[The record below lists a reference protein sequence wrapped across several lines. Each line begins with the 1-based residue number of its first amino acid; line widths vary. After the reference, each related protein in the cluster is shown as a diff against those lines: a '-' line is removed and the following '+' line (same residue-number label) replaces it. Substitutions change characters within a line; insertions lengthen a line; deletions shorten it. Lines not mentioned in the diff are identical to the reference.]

1 MNKRRRSTGWE
12 LPLAVLGRA
21 VIPYR
26 GGFVA
31 GVAAAVF
38 LLLDAGPAF
47 AIPSPDLAVNFF
59 ASAAQMLGLATMVVG
74 GALVGNR
81 GARRGLKG
89 RNGRAGMP
97 VWIFGGLLLLF
108 VGSLAANIFQWAAA
122 KDERNQRLEAN
133 LVRPSVEAGQSVG
146 DVSLKTLSYSGQM
159 SHPQGISTDDL
170 ARLLDST
177 AETGSDGINFIDLRE
192 PEERESGQLVPF
204 DHVRYPDFPLVQDKL
219 DLAGKTNIL
228 LCYSG
233 NRSSETCDRLAA
245 QGIPCNFVVGG
256 YEKWLAEGRQVA
268 GSQAEATGDLRALPA
283 YPNENVLIDT
293 PDVTAL
299 VRDEGAVFVDVRYPG
314 DFKLGHLP
322 GAVNIPLRKMP
333 TEEMQAAFGSLPD
346 RPIVAACYDKRSCFY
361 SKILGLRLT
370 RLGLDYRGR
379 YTVPHEYFEPKAAK
393 DYVAQWTDDRNRS
406 LLSIASEPL
415 EQLLRWI
422 EGASGSL
429 PVAILVVVLLL
440 RTVIAPFTIK
450 AERDQITQRRLAD
463 EIAWLKSSLTED
475 KTRLSR
481 ALMGL
486 YRKNGLT
493 PGLNMIGIVIQI
505 PLFLAFFFAVDAV
518 AKTNGAAFLW
528 LPSLAKPDPFYIL
541 PVLVGGI
548 VVLHLYG
555 SAVRH
560 TPLFT
565 TLRLAA
571 GGLLIALTLP
581 LGSAVNLYLVL
592 SIALMVAQTRIV
604 RTFLEGRQDNV
615 AGQAR
620 AAGGNPKHIGDTRIF
635 ALSEAGS
642 IATSGTKAGRLGLML
657 NAGLPVPDGMVIAS
671 DVLSESSGEA
681 DLSPA
686 DWRAI
691 DALWQRL
698 DTEVVAVRSSG
709 LNEDGENHS
718 YAGVFESILNV
729 RRDGLA
735 GAVRAVRD
743 SFRTVSAADYG
754 GTGEE
759 PGGILIQKMVD
770 PEFAGVMFTEHPG
783 ESGCLLIEMVSGL
796 GAAIADG
803 TATPDAYRV
812 GRYSDRLLG
821 DDAPPVDLAPLVAL
835 GRQLEALFGA
845 PQDVEWAYRDGRFLI
860 LQSRNITAMSRTQT
874 ANLQEFVQERERRRL
889 LELCAGAGPDE
900 PVFVQNEL
908 SELLPRPTPFSL
920 SFMEALWQPGGST
933 DLACR
938 ALRIRY
944 DVEENGAP
952 FVTSVFGALYVNRR
966 EEKRRLKRGMG
977 FLTNLRLTRMAE
989 QLEREFRDDF
999 LPEFHHEIRVYEAVD
1014 ESRLKTDE
1022 LFVLLDHVCRRF
1034 VTVNYVQAHIVNI
1047 AANFYV
1053 SLAERQL
1060 KKHGLSPAAYLGRMP
1075 ATVVTQ
1081 AMSMLSEIRSGKRQI
1096 DSFLDLFGHRAPT
1109 DYEFADP
1116 RYMEDPALVEQ
1127 LIATAADSP
1136 VTDKRGQEQELDA
1149 LSGNQALG
1157 LCLERAGRF
1166 QGLKE
1171 EAKHHCLRELTVI
1184 RRVLLEL
1191 DRRFELDGGIFYIEY
1206 GEIQRL
1212 GDPSFLEEA
1221 RSLIARRQ
1229 AAAAIYDAMPAL
1241 PAELTPYALESLDL
1255 DGAETAL
1262 AGQLGSVRGD
1272 LVAGQAPIRGRA
1284 RIVNT
1289 GDLAP
1294 LEDGEILVT
1303 RFIHPSWA
1311 PAFPRLTG
1319 VVTEVGGWLSHA
1331 AILAREYN
1339 VPTIVGA
1346 RGVLDAVVT
1355 GDDVQLN
1362 PDGSIERIEAGI
1374 G

>member
-1 MNKRRRSTGWE
+1 MNERSQPTGWKM
-12 LPLAVLGRA
+12 LQRHPGRA
-21 VIPYR
+21 WMSSR
-26 GGFVA
+26 SGFLA
-31 GVAAAVF
+31 GVATVVF
-38 LLLDAGPAF
+38 LLLHASPAF

-59 ASAAQMLGLATMVVG
+59 ASAAQMIGLATMVVG
-74 GALVGNR
+74 GALFGNR

-97 VWIFGGLLLLF
+97 VWIFGGLVVLF
-108 VGSLAANIFQWAAA
+108 LGSLAANIFQWAAA
-122 KDERNQRLEAN
+122 KDEQNRRLEAN
-133 LVRPSVEAGQSVG
+133 LVRPSVEAGESVG
-146 DVSLKTLSYSGQM
+146 DVTLKTLSYSGQM
-159 SHPQGISTDDL
+159 SHPQGITTDEL
-170 ARLLDST
+170 ARLLDSA
-177 AETGSDGINFIDLRE
+177 AETGSGGINFIDLRE
-192 PEERESGQLVPF
+192 PEEREGGKLPTF
-204 DHVRYPDFPLVQDKL
+204 DHVRYADFPSVRNEL
-219 DLAGKTNIL
+219 DLAGKTNVL

-233 NRSSETCDRLAA
+233 NRSSETCDQLAA
-245 QGIPCNFVVGG
+245 EGTPCNFVIGG
-256 YEKWLAEGRQVA
+256 FEKWLAEGRQVA
-268 GSQAEATGDLRALPA
+268 GSQAEAAGDLRALPA
-283 YPNENVLIDT
+283 YPNEDILLDT

-299 VRDEGAVFVDVRYPG
+299 VRDEGAIFVDVRYPG
-314 DFKLGHLP
+314 DFRLGHLP
-322 GAVNIPLRKMP
+322 DAINLPIRKMP
-333 TEEMQAAFGSLPD
+333 TEGMNAAFNSLPD

-370 RLGLDYRGR
+370 RLGLDFRGR
-379 YTVPHEYFEPKAAK
+379 YTAPHEYFEPKTAK
-393 DYVAQWTDDRNRS
+393 AYVERWAEDRNKG
-406 LLSIASEPL
+406 LLAIASEPL

-422 EGASGSL
+422 EGGSGSL
-429 PVAILVVVLLL
+429 PVAILLVVLLL
-440 RTVIAPFTIK
+440 RAIIAPFTIK
-450 AERDQITQRRLAD
+450 AERDQIMQKRLAE
-463 EIAWLKSSLTED
+463 EIAWLKKSLTED

-493 PGLNMIGIVIQI
+493 PGLNMIGICIQI

-518 AKTNGAAFLW
+518 ARTSGAALLW
-528 LPSLAKPDPFYIL
+528 LPSLAMPDPFYIL
-541 PVLVGGI
+541 PVLIGGI
-548 VVLHLYG
+548 VFLHLYG
-555 SAVRH
+555 SAARH

-592 SIALMVAQTRIV
+592 SISMMVAQTHAV
-604 RTFLEGRQDNV
+604 RMFVDRRQDNA

-620 AAGGNPKHIGDTRIF
+620 GAGKAPKPKGDGRIF
-635 ALSEAGS
+635 ALSEAGY
-642 IATSGTKAGRLGLML
+642 IATAGTKAGRLGLML

-671 DVLSESSGEA
+671 DVLSQSSGDA
-681 DLSPA
+681 DLSPE

-691 DALWQRL
+691 DALWLRL
-698 DTEVVAVRSSG
+698 DAKVVAVRSSG
-709 LNEDGENHS
+709 LNEDGECHS

-729 RRDGLA
+729 RRDALA
-735 GAVRAVRD
+735 AAIRAVRD

-754 GTGEE
+754 EAGEE
-759 PGGILIQKMVD
+759 RGGILIQKMVD

-812 GRYSDRLLG
+812 GRYSGRLVG
-821 DDAPPVDLAPLVAL
+821 EDAPPIDLAPLVAL
-835 GRQLEALFGA
+835 GRQLEALFDA

-860 LQSRNITAMSRTQT
+860 LQSRNITALSRTQT
-874 ANLQEFVQERERRRL
+874 ANMKEFVQERERRRL
-889 LELCAGAGPDE
+889 LDLCADAAPDE
-900 PVFVQNEL
+900 PVFVLNEL

-944 DVEENGAP
+944 DVEENGSP

-989 QLEREFRDDF
+989 KLERDFRDDF

-1060 KKHGLSPAAYLGRMP
+1060 TKHGLSPAAYLGQMP

-1081 AMSMLSEIRSGKRQI
+1081 AMSLLPEIRSGTQHI

-1127 LIATAADSP
+1127 LIANASNSPAAA
-1136 VTDKRGQEQELDA
+1136 KQEQGLGA
-1149 LSGNQALG
+1149 LIGNQALG
-1157 LCLERAGRF
+1157 LCVERAGRF

-1184 RRVLLEL
+1184 RRILLEL
-1191 DRRFELDGGIFYIEY
+1191 DRRLELDGGIFYVEY
-1206 GEIQRL
+1206 GEILRL

-1221 RSLIARRQ
+1221 HSLIALRR
-1229 AAAAIYDAMPAL
+1229 AEAEIYEGMPTL
-1241 PAELTPYALESLDL
+1241 PAELTQYSLESFDPS
-1255 DGAETAL
+1255 GAGTAM

-1294 LEDGEILVT
+1294 LEDGEILIT

-1362 PDGSIERIEAGI
+1362 PDGSIERV
-1374 G
+1374 